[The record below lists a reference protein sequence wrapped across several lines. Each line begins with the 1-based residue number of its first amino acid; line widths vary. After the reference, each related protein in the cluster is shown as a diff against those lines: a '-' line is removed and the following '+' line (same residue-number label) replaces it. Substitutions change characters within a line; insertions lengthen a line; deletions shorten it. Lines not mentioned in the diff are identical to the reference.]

1 MREEWVNR
9 VAITWANRTRQR
21 QLRSVLDR
29 YDSATEAVARHPD
42 MVSHEAMEK
51 AKKELDFV
59 EKHHIQLYYYKDEN
73 YPYRL
78 AQCADAPLL
87 LYA

>member
-29 YDSATEAVARHPD
+29 YSSATEAVARHPD
-42 MVSHEAMEK
+42 MVSREAMEH
-51 AKKELDFV
+51 AKKEIDFV
-59 EKHHIQLYYYKDEN
+59 EKHNIQLYSYKDDN
-73 YPYRL
+73 CPYR
-78 AQCADAPLL
+78 
-87 LYA
+87 

>member
-9 VAITWANRTRQR
+9 IAITWANRTRQR

-29 YDSATEAVARHPD
+29 YASAAEAVAKHPD
-42 MVSHEAMEK
+42 MVSREAIEH

-59 EKHHIQLYYYKDEN
+59 EKHHIQLY
-73 YPYRL
+73 
-78 AQCADAPLL
+78 
-87 LYA
+87 